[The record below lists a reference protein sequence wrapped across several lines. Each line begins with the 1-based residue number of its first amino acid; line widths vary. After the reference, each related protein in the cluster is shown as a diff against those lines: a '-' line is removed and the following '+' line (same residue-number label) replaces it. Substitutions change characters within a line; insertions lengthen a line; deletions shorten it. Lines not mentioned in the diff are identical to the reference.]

1 MPMQFTDRKSSSVE
15 RRIQVS
21 VPIDAVKDAEDK
33 AAKRYATKVR
43 LPGFRPGK
51 APAAMVRKKFA
62 DAIRQE
68 ALEALVRD
76 AYQELVSKQDLKLAT
91 QPHIHDVSFE
101 EGKPLTFEFHLEL
114 KPTIQL
120 ARTTGFRITRP
131 TLKVSDEQIVEQIQQ
146 LREEKAVWSP
156 SESQPQAG
164 DMVRA
169 SIATADEGVDF
180 PEPREYPLVV
190 GSGQAIAGID
200 ELIMSLSPGA
210 TVEQSVRWPDDFP
223 DEAQRGKT
231 RRVRITVHDIKRK
244 SLPELSDA
252 FAREVGD
259 FDSLDALRAA
269 VRADLERH
277 AEREADAMVRQQL
290 VEQIVSANPFEIP
303 PSWVNRLVE
312 GYIEAYGVPEDQ
324 RDRFSTE
331 FKPIAERQVR
341 REIVVETIAER
352 EGLAATE
359 AELDE
364 RIAKIAEQRQ
374 TEPGK
379 VYASLE
385 KAGRL
390 KEMERAVTEEKV
402 FSWLLERNEILSDAK
417 T

>member
-1 MPMQFTDRKSSSVE
+1 MQFKDRQSSGVE
-15 RRIQVS
+15 RRVQVS
-21 VPIDAVKDAEDK
+21 IPVDAVRDAEDK
-33 AAKRYATKVR
+33 AAKRYATRVR

-51 APAAMVRKKFA
+51 APPAMVRKKFA

-101 EGKPLTFEFHLEL
+101 QGKPLTFELHLEL

-131 TLKVSDEQIVEQIQQ
+131 KIQVGDEQLREQLEQI
-146 LREEKAVWSP
+146 REEKAVWSP
-156 SESQPQAG
+156 SDERPQPG
-164 DMVRA
+164 DMVRV
-169 SIATADEGVDF
+169 SVATADEGAEL

-190 GSGQAIAGID
+190 GSGHAIAGID
-200 ELIMSLSPGA
+200 ELIMTLSPGA
-210 TVEQSVRWPDDFP
+210 TVEQSIRWPEDFP

-231 RRVRITVHDIKRK
+231 KRVRVTLHDIKRK
-244 SLPELSDA
+244 SLPALDDA

-259 FDSLDALRAA
+259 FDSLAALHTA
-269 VRADLERH
+269 VRADLEHH
-277 AEREADAMVRQQL
+277 AQREADAVVRQQL
-290 VEQIVSANPFEIP
+290 VEQIVSANPFDIP
-303 PSWVNRLVE
+303 PSWVNQLVQ
-312 GYIEAYGVPEDQ
+312 GYIEAYGVPDDQ

-331 FKPIAERQVR
+331 FRPVAERQVR
-341 REIVVETIAER
+341 REVVVETIAER
-352 EGLAATE
+352 EGLGATE

-364 RIAKIAEQRQ
+364 RIAKIAEQRG

-390 KEMERAVTEEKV
+390 KEMERALTEEKV
-402 FSWLLERNEILSDAK
+402 FAWLLERNEILSDAK